1 VVFKGLARFL
11 FSWVLPVM
19 VVTNVPARVLIH
31 ARETPW
37 PFIGHLV
44 LVSFMM
50 ILLSRLIWRVALN
63 HYSSASS

>member
-1 VVFKGLARFL
+1 
-11 FSWVLPVM
+11 M

-31 ARETPW
+31 ASETPW
-37 PFIGHLV
+37 QFVGHLV

-50 ILLSRLIWRVALN
+50 ILVSRLIWRTALN